1 MVVYTFDNT
10 LDGLLSA
17 VFDAFYNHEM
27 PNELLTA
34 GKALPLF
41 CDHIHEVNTDENK
54 SKRVWKGLENKLTHL
69 GLSIITISFLS
80 EDNNLNY
87 ALFSYICKAFTNKN
101 KISIEK
107 NISDPDVL
115 ICTQTYRRVC
125 FEAKRM
131 KQFLRFQKAK
141 DGTYLGVIHPDFNVL
156 PLIIEHFKDRFNDQC
171 FLIYDAKR
179 GYGFYYEELCSFRL
193 LQNFDCPFGGN
204 SRVIALLALGMFL
217 QFFKARVINGDFCVF
232 LQVIFG
238 IDQDIHEHGEAVF
251 HQRAGIHDHRIEAVQ

>member
-27 PNELLTA
+27 PNDLLTA
-34 GKALPLF
+34 GKVLPLF
-41 CDHIHEVNTDENK
+41 CDYIHEVNTDENK
-54 SKRVWKGLENKLTHL
+54 SKRVWKGLENRLTHL

-107 NISDPDVL
+107 NFSDPDVL

-179 GYGFYYEELCSFRL
+179 GYGFYYDQKEVTRITFSDSQKL
-193 LQNFDCPFGGN
+193 PFNYETGKMDADILSDN
-204 SRVIALLALGMFL
+204 DKMIQDLWKTY
-217 QFFKARVINGDFCVF
+217 FKAICIKERLNPKKQAGDMPRRYWRYMTEK
-232 LQVIFG
+232 QN
-238 IDQDIHEHGEAVF
+238 
-251 HQRAGIHDHRIEAVQ
+251 